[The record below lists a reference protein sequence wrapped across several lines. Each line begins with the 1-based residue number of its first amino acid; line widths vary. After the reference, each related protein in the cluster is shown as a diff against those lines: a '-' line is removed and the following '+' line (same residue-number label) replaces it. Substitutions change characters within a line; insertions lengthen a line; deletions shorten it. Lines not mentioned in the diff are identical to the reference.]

1 MDELGGKSMNQ
12 VLLLT
17 VALIM
22 VSVWALHAT
31 MPRQNIVFIPASTDE
46 IKIRPVGQVGLLPTV
61 VSLEEADR
69 RYKEK
74 HGHELPDPYT
84 DYQMDCWFDDCGL
97 ELIIK
102 LASYEIVRFF
112 KS

>member
-1 MDELGGKSMNQ
+1 
-12 VLLLT
+12 
-17 VALIM
+17 
-22 VSVWALHAT
+22 
-31 MPRQNIVFIPASTDE
+31 MPKQDIVFITASTDE
-46 IKIRPVGQVGLLPTV
+46 IKIRATWQVGLLPAV

-74 HGHELPDPYT
+74 HGHELPDPYA
-84 DYQMDCWFDDCGL
+84 DYQMDCWFDDCEL

-112 KS
+112 KSWELLYSGLPIRAPIE

>member
-1 MDELGGKSMNQ
+1 MRGKSTNQ
-12 VLLLT
+12 VRSLT

-22 VSVWALHAT
+22 VSVWVFHAN
-31 MPRQNIVFIPASTDE
+31 MPRQNIVIIPASTDE
-46 IKIRPVGQVGLLPTV
+46 IKIRPAGQVGLLPAV

-74 HGHELPDPYT
+74 HGHELQGPYA
-84 DYQMDCWFDDCGL
+84 DYQMDCWFDDCEL
-97 ELIIK
+97 ELLVK
-102 LASYEIVRFF
+102 LASYEIVSFF

>member
-1 MDELGGKSMNQ
+1 MNQ
-12 VLLLT
+12 IRLMT
-17 VALIM
+17 VAYVMI
-22 VSVWALHAT
+22 SVWALHAT
-31 MPRQNIVFIPASTDE
+31 MPQQDIVFIPASADK
-46 IKIRPVGQVGLLPTV
+46 IKIRATGQVDLLPAV

-74 HGHELPDPYT
+74 HGHELPDPYA
-84 DYQMDCWFDDCGL
+84 DYQMNCWFDDCEL
-97 ELIIK
+97 ELLVK